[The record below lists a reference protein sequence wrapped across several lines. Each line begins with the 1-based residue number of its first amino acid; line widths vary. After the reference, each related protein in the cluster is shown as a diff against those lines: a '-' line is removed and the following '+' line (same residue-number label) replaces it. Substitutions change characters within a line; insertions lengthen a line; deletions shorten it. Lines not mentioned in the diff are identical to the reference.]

1 MAEYKT
7 TVALE
12 IGAQSVTMGVFT
24 PSGKGFALS
33 RYARKEILLDPVE
46 EGMRMDYVSNA
57 IGELVTELKVKGS
70 DVRNV
75 VSGQQVFMRFIK
87 LPALDMDDIAEQVGY
102 EAQQHIPFPLED
114 IIYSYQEL
122 ASREDGEREVLLVAI
137 KKDVL
142 DDLNSQVEG
151 NGLKT
156 RSVDCSI
163 TSLYNAFR
171 VSYPEED
178 QPVMILDIGAK
189 TTDIIFSEAGRF
201 FTRSVTA
208 AGSFITNTIAREFN
222 MGFRDAERFKIES
235 GLVSLGSGFTENLT
249 EQEAALATTIRNA
262 MGRLSSEVQR
272 TINHYR
278 AQYKGNPPVKAY
290 ICGGGARLRYAAEFL
305 QSSLNIPVE
314 YLNPLNAFSIGSK
327 VDQDALGLDALCLGP
342 VAGAAVSGAKVG
354 EFNIDLVPTS
364 VGKERAE
371 MQMIPKV
378 VAGGLIAVI
387 GAAFYAYAANN
398 AATQAENLLSKSE
411 PAVEKA
417 ERIDGQLERAKT
429 KYDNAMKELDKLKDV
444 FAMRTAYADVLQQLS
459 QYSASVDYWFTEFA
473 PLINYEVENVSLAES
488 SEVKGTRL
496 IDMTKSLSSSRDT
509 ARNNA
514 PDQVDTRKRNSA
526 PMVTAICV
534 NGYTI
539 KKTPRKEGEVNLDHR
554 IAINNLVEKLNE
566 TNAES
571 LFSYQS
577 KDVLRDQNHYFQFVD
592 AKGSK
597 GKVQIP
603 EYVEKFTLIM
613 PLKNPIAIPE
623 LSNNK

>member
-24 PSGKGFALS
+24 PAGRGFCLS
-33 RYARKEILLDPVE
+33 RYARRDILLDPVE

-114 IIYSYQEL
+114 IVYSYQEL
-122 ASREDGEREVLLVAI
+122 ADREDGEREVLLVAI

-142 DDLNSQVEG
+142 DDLNGQVES

-178 QPVMILDIGAK
+178 APVMILDIGAK

-208 AGSFITNTIAREFN
+208 AGAFITNTIAREFN
-222 MGFRDAERFKIES
+222 MGFRDAEKFKLEH
-235 GLVSLGSGFTENLT
+235 GVVSLGNGHTDSMNA
-249 EQEAALATTIRNA
+249 QEAELASTIRNA

-290 ICGGGARLRYAAEFL
+290 ICGGGARLPYALEFL
-305 QSSLNIPVE
+305 QAALNIPVE
-314 YLNPLNAFSIGSK
+314 YLNPLNAFSISSK
-327 VDQDALGLDALCLGP
+327 VDEEALEMDALSLGP
-342 VAGAAVSGAKVG
+342 IAGAAVTGARAG
-354 EFNIDLVPTS
+354 EFSIDLVPTS

-371 MQMIPKV
+371 MQLIPKV
-378 VAGGLIAVI
+378 VAAGLIALA
-387 GAAFYAYAANN
+387 GAGFYAFAANK
-398 AATQAENLLSKSE
+398 AATEAEDSLRRVQ
-411 PAVEKA
+411 PAVEA
-417 ERIDGQLERAKT
+417 VDEIAGRIESAKT
-429 KYDNAMKELDKLKDV
+429 KYDRTMREISQFSRLYT
-444 FAMRTAYADVLQQLS
+444 MRTAYADILKQLS
-459 QYSASVDYWFTEFA
+459 ERSASVKFWFTEFS
-473 PLINYEVENVSLAES
+473 PLINYEVENVVLTES
-488 SEVKGTRL
+488 NDVKGTRL
-496 IDMTKSLSSSRDT
+496 IDMNRSRSGSSDS
-509 ARNNA
+509 AINQA
-514 PDQVDTRKRNSA
+514 PESVDTRKRGKD
-526 PMVTAICV
+526 PMVTAIFIS
-534 NGYTI
+534 GYTT
-539 KKTPRKEGEVNLDHR
+539 KKPGDERSIDQRQVIYD
-554 IAINNLVEKLNE
+554 LVDRNFDERS
-566 TNAES
+566 ADS
-571 LFSYQS
+571 LFSYQNA
-577 KDVLRDQNHYFQFVD
+577 VVHRDLGHYFQFLD
-592 AKGSK
+592 AKSSK
-597 GKVQIP
+597 GKMQIP
-603 EYVEKFTLIM
+603 DYVEKFMMVM
-613 PLKNPIAIPE
+613 PLKKPIAIPE
-623 LSNNK
+623 LSNTK

>member
-314 YLNPLNAFSIGSK
+314 YLNALSAFSIGSK

-387 GAAFYAYAANN
+387 GAAFYAYAAND
-398 AATQAENLLSKSE
+398 AATQAETLLSKSE
-411 PAVEKA
+411 PAVEKV
-417 ERIDGQLERAKT
+417 ERLDGQLERAKV
-429 KYDNAMKELDKLKDV
+429 KYDTSMKELDRLKEV
-444 FAMRTAYADVLQQLS
+444 FAMRTAYADVLRQLS
-459 QYSASVDYWFTEFA
+459 QYSASVDYWFSEFA
-473 PLINYEVENVSLAES
+473 PLINYEVENVSLTDS
-488 SEVKGTRL
+488 NEVKGTRL

-514 PDQVDTRKRNSA
+514 PDQVDTRKRNKA

-539 KKTPRKEGEVNLDHR
+539 KKTSRKEGEVNLDHR
-554 IAINNLVEKLNE
+554 IVINNLVEKLNE